1 MKKLVLDFD
10 HNNIENTITIKFY
23 KILIEV
29 VYCSTFVDNLD
40 KYQEI
45 NIRNLF
51 RVNHFSYIYFFFHT
65 ICLYQV

>member
-1 MKKLVLDFD
+1 MRTLVLDFD

-29 VYCSTFVDNLD
+29 LYCSTFVDNLD

-45 NIRNLF
+45 IIRNIF
-51 RVNHFSYIYFFFHT
+51 KVNYFSYIYFFFHT